1 MPKELCDGCRKA
13 QEKAQEKLVLSVENL
28 KLFQSKQKKP
38 KKSERDLDVN
48 TEISGVKRLREWE
61 GRFKWNPFKWK
72 KMGYDESDCESDS
85 ESDCSFSIKSA
96 TTCYSCWCPYDEGG
110 VDSSSDAE

>member
-13 QEKAQEKLVLSVENL
+13 QEKAQEKFVLSVENL

-38 KKSERDLDVN
+38 KKSEKDLDVN

-61 GRFKWNPFKWK
+61 VLFNVKRLRKWNIFQ
-72 KMGYDESDCESDS
+72 YEDDESDC

-96 TTCYSCWCPYDEGG
+96 TTCYSCWCPYDEGVD
-110 VDSSSDAE
+110 VDSDSDAE